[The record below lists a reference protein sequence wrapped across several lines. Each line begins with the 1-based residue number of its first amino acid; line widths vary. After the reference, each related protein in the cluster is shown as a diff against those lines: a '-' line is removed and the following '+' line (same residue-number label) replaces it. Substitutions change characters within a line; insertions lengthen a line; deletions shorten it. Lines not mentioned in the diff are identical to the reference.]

1 MDTKDFVIVLLV
13 AAIVIFIIWS
23 WSKLTNKSPTADF
36 DDCDDET
43 LNKVAASWSRN
54 LQMVTEH
61 ICSELG
67 LMPVQTLTE
76 ENFAV
81 DTVAPNVHKAILT
94 CDDYLIT
101 ITCNWPDNLL
111 KISIFKRTIEGT
123 PFQACK
129 TFKLNNG
136 GLPNAKIVK
145 WLDRC
150 AYKIHYEALTK
161 AEMEKTAIEHAAILA
176 KGLTEEEVKQAFIRG
191 TLLIP
196 PHQMNKRNMVEY
208 KAEVYAY
215 LLKFHK
221 EHLLAEINAMMNE
234 EQTEEDS
241 EQGLFILLYKQ
252 KCIDVK
258 QFIYYNN
265 NIRYIK
271 EKLGMEQLTLQK
283 ELEVIKYLKGKMG
296 SLFYGSGSSR
306 AVFGMD
312 NKLCEMLNYSA
323 PYPSVIK
330 MSLGLGGFRQS
341 RLEQN
346 TYDHY
351 AYTKLFADI
360 FARGSVLTL
369 MEEVDTEYEFY
380 GLYEDGCADYILEG
394 WHSEEDIENET
405 EAYLDDKRMLEDA
418 LDTMWTL
425 AEYLGETSDN
435 AQIGRN
441 HKGNLVAYDYG
452 FTPDRYCDE
461 QTTRTSDYFS
471 YGEEETDQF
480 FDLLITTLE
489 EAIAQEREELEEEDF
504 ATLERNYVDLVVD
517 QEKFLD
523 KTEWMLYNK

>member
-13 AAIVIFIIWS
+13 ALLLIVIILVRP
-23 WSKLTNKSPTADF
+23 KLFNKSPTADF

-43 LNKVAASWSRN
+43 LDKVAASWSRN

-67 LMPVQTLTE
+67 LMPVNELTE

-81 DTVAPNVHKAILT
+81 DTVAPNVHKALLT

-101 ITCNWPDNLL
+101 TTCNWPGNWI

-129 TFKLNNG
+129 VFRLNNG
-136 GLPNAKIVK
+136 GLPDAKIVK

-150 AYKIHYEALTK
+150 AYKINYEALTK

-176 KGLTEEEVKQAFIRG
+176 KGLTEEEVKQALIRG

-221 EHLLAEINAMMNE
+221 EELLAEINAMMNE

-241 EQGLFILLYKQ
+241 EQGLFILRYKQ

-265 NIRYIK
+265 NIRYKK

-341 RLEQN
+341 RLEQS
-346 TYDHY
+346 TYEHY
-351 AYTKLFADI
+351 SYTKLFADI

-369 MEEVDTEYEFY
+369 MEEVDTEYDFY
-380 GLYEDGCADYILEG
+380 GLYEDGSADYILEG

-405 EAYLDDKRMLEDA
+405 EAYLNDKRLLEDA

-425 AEYLGETSDN
+425 GEYLGDTSDN
-435 AQIGRN
+435 AQIGMN

-471 YGEEETDQF
+471 YGKEETDQF
-480 FDLLITTLE
+480 FDLLIATLE

-504 ATLERNYVDLVVD
+504 AVLENNYVDLIG
-517 QEKFLD
+517 E
-523 KTEWMLYNK
+523 